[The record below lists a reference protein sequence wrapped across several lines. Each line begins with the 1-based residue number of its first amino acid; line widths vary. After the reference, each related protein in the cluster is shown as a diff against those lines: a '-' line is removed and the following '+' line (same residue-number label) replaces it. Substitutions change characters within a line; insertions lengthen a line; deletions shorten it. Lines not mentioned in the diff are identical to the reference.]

1 MRISDWSSDVCSSD
15 LHELDAL
22 IVYHAPVRLAPVVD
36 VGDRIL
42 EGGPRDAEGVR
53 RDARARL
60 VQGAEEALQAFAGP
74 ADQVAAR
81 HAAALAR
88 DRGGARAAMAP
99 LFLLAQSSSYDRRVG
114 KVCVQ

>member
-60 VQGAEEALQAFAGP
+60 VQGAEEDLQAFPGP
-74 ADQVAAR
+74 ADQ
-81 HAAALAR
+81 LAR
-88 DRGGARAAMAP
+88 KNG
-99 LFLLAQSSSYDRRVG
+99 VEG
-114 KVCVQ
+114 KSVSGRLDLGVLRIMQKK